1 MRGTRVK
8 HSVHKDYLRI
18 TPAHAGNT
26 CEQNKERARNK
37 DHPRPCGEHIT
48 TLLSTNI
55 TAGSPPPMRG
65 THRIVQPKITNIR
78 ITPAHAGNTRW
89 WFSPIPPSQDH
100 PRPCGEHGI
109 CKHRLITW
117 VGSPPPMRGT
127 LPIVVIKSAWHRITP
142 AHAGNTT

>member
-1 MRGTRVK
+1 MIRRRISGSPPPMRGTPVK
-8 HSVHKDYLRI
+8 HSGHKDYLRI
-18 TPAHAGNT
+18 TPARAGN
-26 CEQNKERARNK
+26 
-37 DHPRPCGEHIT
+37 T